1 MGFYAAI
8 GSVAML
14 FMLIVLGVIARK
26 TGLVS
31 EKAQRDVTNVVLYLL
46 LPATII
52 KAMTRDITPEM
63 IADIKAIVIIT
74 FFSYIF
80 IIAIS
85 YFLSRRFKLPSMQ
98 KDLMFC
104 AMSFSNITFFGL
116 PVQEAVF
123 GMEAV
128 FLTIISQIVFFEFY
142 AWSVGLSIL
151 ERHKTGA
158 KISFSFKNFIKKPG
172 VAACTAGLI
181 LMFLQFKPSGVL
193 KDLIEI
199 LSKGTAPLAMI
210 TIGFMLANSN
220 IKKAIKNK
228 YLYIASFVKLLVIPL
243 SILFVLYLLGVRGL
257 RMAIPVI
264 ELGMPSAAYLA
275 MLAELADNDTTL
287 ASEQVMFSSLLAG
300 ISIPILV
307 AILSTVM

>member
-1 MGFYAAI
+1 MGFSAAI

-26 TGLVS
+26 TNLVS
-31 EKAQRDVTNVVLYLL
+31 EKAQRDLTNVVLYLL

-63 IADIKAIVIIT
+63 IADIKAIVLIT
-74 FFSYIF
+74 LVSYIF
-80 IIAIS
+80 IIGLAFLIS
-85 YFLSRRFKLPSMQ
+85 RKFKLPSMQ

-123 GMEAV
+123 GIEAV

-142 AWSVGLSIL
+142 AWSIGLSVL

-158 KISFSFKNFIKKPG
+158 KIRFSFKEFIKKPG
-172 VAACTAGLI
+172 VAGCIAGLI
-181 LMFLQFKPSGVL
+181 LMFLQFKPTGVL
-193 KDLIEI
+193 KSLIEM
-199 LSKGTAPLAMI
+199 LSKGTGPLAMI
-210 TIGFMLANSN
+210 TIGFMLANSDF
-220 IKKAIKNK
+220 KKALKNK
-228 YLYIASFVKLLVIPL
+228 YIYIASFVKLFVIPL
-243 SILFVLYLLGVRGL
+243 SILGVLYLLGVKGL

-287 ASEQVMFSSLLAG
+287 ASEQVMVSSVLAG
-300 ISIPILV
+300 ISIPIIV
-307 AILSTVM
+307 AILSAVM